1 VTPNPMG
8 TDGLWSYLVSKT
20 DTLVMN
26 TPGSEVF
33 QPNGEGATDD
43 VFEIVILLRQAL
55 DDQDFDAMA
64 TEEGR
69 LREAISRVTGI
80 NAQVGSR
87 INRLESISDDLET
100 QILTYQ
106 DRRSQLQDTDLA
118 EAIIEF
124 NAADTAYQAALAST
138 ARILKLSLVDFI

>member
-1 VTPNPMG
+1 
-8 TDGLWSYLVSKT
+8 
-20 DTLVMN
+20 
-26 TPGSEVF
+26 
-33 QPNGEGATDD
+33 
-43 VFEIVILLRQAL
+43 VFEIVIRLRQAL
-55 DDQDFDAMA
+55 DDQDFDTMA

-69 LREAISRVTGI
+69 LREATSRITGI

-87 INRLESISDDLET
+87 INRLESISDDLEN
-100 QILTYQ
+100 QILTYE

-138 ARILKLSLVDFI
+138 ARILNLSLVDFI